1 MPTAFQVKEQAV
13 TDTPLLLFICQFQ
26 DTRVE
31 HWSTHQITLSGT
43 TYQARILQHNLYE
56 IQTSSDLGVDAI
68 PKISLS
74 LANADS
80 HFSEIERSSGFKG
93 ATLTV
98 SFAFFDITQGTATTA
113 VLTLFKGIFNPPD
126 ILRTKSRNPHF
137 ALRP

>member
-13 TDTPLLLFICQFQ
+13 TDTPLLLFSCQFQ

-31 HWSTHQITLSGT
+31 NWSTHQITLWGA
-43 TYQARILQHNLYE
+43 TYQARVLQHNLYE

-80 HFSEIERSSGFKG
+80 HFSEIERNTGFKG
-93 ATLTV
+93 ATLTGRFV
-98 SFAFFDITQGTATTA
+98 FFALTQENATTR
-113 VLTLFKGIFNPPD
+113 VLM
-126 ILRTKSRNPHF
+126 
-137 ALRP
+137 